1 MIRYLLDTDI
11 VIYALTG
18 QFPQMRPRFE
28 ARAPS
33 EVAVSAVTFAE
44 LALGAANGR
53 PPAEDVLKAFA
64 ALYPVI
70 PFGEAAAR
78 VYATL
83 PFRRARFDRLL
94 AAHALSIGA
103 VVVSNNEADFADVP
117 GLAVENWTIAD

>member
-18 QFPQMRPRFE
+18 QFPHMRPRFE
-28 ARAPS
+28 SRAPG
-33 EVAVSAVTFAE
+33 EVGVSAVTFAE
-44 LALGAANGR
+44 LALGTADGK
-53 PPAEDVLKAFA
+53 PPTDDALEAFA
-64 ALYPVI
+64 ALYSVV
-70 PFGEAAAR
+70 PFDEAAAR

-117 GLAVENWTIAD
+117 GLAIENWTRGD